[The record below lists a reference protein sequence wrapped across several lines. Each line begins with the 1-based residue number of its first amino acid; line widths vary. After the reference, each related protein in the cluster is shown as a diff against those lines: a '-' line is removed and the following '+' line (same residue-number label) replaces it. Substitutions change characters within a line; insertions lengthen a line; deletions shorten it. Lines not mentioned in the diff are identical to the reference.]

1 MNNNETQMNQWVQET
16 LDSLD
21 GAQRA
26 TANPF
31 LFTRVMARLQRRH
44 AESNRES
51 DSYETVARWLSRPAF
66 AMGAVVLFLA
76 LNIAV
81 AIRVGKSRQQAQ
93 ETADQAVA
101 AEFNGATYAFYD
113 ITADR

>member
-1 MNNNETQMNQWVQET
+1 MNQWVQDS

-21 GAQRA
+21 GVQQVS
-26 TANPF
+26 ANPY
-31 LFTRVMARLQRRH
+31 LYTRIMARLQARQQ
-44 AESNRES
+44 A
-51 DSYETVARWLSRPAF
+51 DAYETVARWISRPAF

-81 AIRVGKSRQQAQ
+81 ALRVGQSRPPVQ

-113 ITADR
+113 ITSDR